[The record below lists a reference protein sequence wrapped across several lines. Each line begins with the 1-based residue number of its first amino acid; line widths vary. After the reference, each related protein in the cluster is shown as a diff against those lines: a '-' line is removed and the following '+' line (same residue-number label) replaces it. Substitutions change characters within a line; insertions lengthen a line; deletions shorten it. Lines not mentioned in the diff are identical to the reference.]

1 MGGLTAN
8 ASKLIAAVVVTVI
21 IYLIAA
27 PMALRYP
34 GARLLIDWIVNA
46 MLLPLIIYYGII
58 IAGDYLTGRGHDAE
72 ALRRLVAPAV
82 FIYLL
87 ISYTAGLIHS
97 SKASGAGLVLYLFI
111 LSGLIRRARNGWGT
125 AVRAFMSRLS
135 DSLVIYGVGGLLGLA
150 YAPMAAP
157 FMYAAIAGVII
168 SIAILMGLRE
178 SILGVAMD
186 LNGLYPMM
194 VTIILLMGVAA
205 TLSSLPPLL
214 AYSQYIDLAAIVA
227 VLIAMILISHRL
239 YLTYSRASEKVA
251 EKVYEQFSREA
262 RLVSTAEDEAIAN
275 AIIGFV
281 ERGRKEELIAY
292 AAHALTLCGLSINEV
307 MTALRELMDYRQR
320 RTEPIWPWEAKRAKR
335 EAESDAITRI
345 NIVKELITQLSE
357 CSKSTKP
364 K

>member
-251 EKVYEQFSREA
+251 ETVYEQFSREA

-307 MTALRELMDYRQR
+307 MTALRELMDYRQ
-320 RTEPIWPWEAKRAKR
+320 
-335 EAESDAITRI
+335 
-345 NIVKELITQLSE
+345 
-357 CSKSTKP
+357 
-364 K
+364 

>member
-8 ASKLIAAVVVTVI
+8 ASRLIAAVVVTVI

-239 YLTYSRASEKVA
+239 YLTYSRASEKMA
-251 EKVYEQFSREA
+251 ETVYEQFSREA

-320 RTEPIWPWEAKRAKR
+320 RIEPIWPWEA
-335 EAESDAITRI
+335 
-345 NIVKELITQLSE
+345 
-357 CSKSTKP
+357 
-364 K
+364 

>member
-8 ASKLIAAVVVTVI
+8 AFRLIAAVVVTVI

-239 YLTYSRASEKVA
+239 YLTYSRASEKMA
-251 EKVYEQFSREA
+251 ETVYEQFSREA

-345 NIVKELITQLSE
+345 NIAKELITQLSE